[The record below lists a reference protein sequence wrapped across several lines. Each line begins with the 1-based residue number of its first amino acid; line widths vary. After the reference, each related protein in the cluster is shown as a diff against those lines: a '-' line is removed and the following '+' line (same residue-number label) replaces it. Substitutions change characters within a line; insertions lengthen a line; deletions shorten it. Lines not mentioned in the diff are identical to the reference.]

1 MTPGDGDVAI
11 VVLTCGGGAPA
22 AIGTL
27 VAGSVVEVVEVD
39 VVVDVVDGGG
49 ASTASARSMSCVDP
63 RLERGQL
70 VTVEPGEGR
79 SQASQ
84 RGCDGNEVAAFDCRG
99 ELVAPGSGVD
109 EVG

>member
-1 MTPGDGDVAI
+1 MAI
-11 VVLTCGGGAPA
+11 VVTCGGGAPA

-27 VAGSVVEVVEVD
+27 VAGAVVEVVDVD

-49 ASTASARSMSCVDP
+49 ASSASARCDELVDSG
-63 RLERGQL
+63 LERGQL
-70 VTVEPGEGR
+70 VTVEPGEGD

-84 RGCDGNEVAAFDCRG
+84 CGCGCNEVATFDCRG